1 MLGVLEMKIKSFTV
15 GLFQTNMYILS
26 NAYNEALIV
35 DPACKTPAEQQAVSR
50 YIEQE
55 KLRVCA
61 LIATHGHLDHLWGAA
76 WASEQF
82 QMPLLIHSNDMP
94 LAEAMQQQ
102 YDMFGMRAKAQPFPM
117 DNLQSSVCNLQ
128 SKICNFYLLSTPG
141 HTQGSVCLY
150 WPDEHLL
157 LSGDTLFCCGYGR
170 TDLPG
175 GNMGQLMQ
183 SLDNLFALP
192 ADTRVFPGHGE
203 ATTIG
208 AEKFI

>member
-1 MLGVLEMKIKSFTV
+1 MKIKCFTV

-35 DPACKTPAEQQAVSR
+35 DPACQTPAEQQAVSR

-61 LIATHGHLDHLWGAA
+61 LMATHGHLDHLWGAA

-102 YDMFGMRAKAQPFPM
+102 YDMFGMRAKAPPFPM

-128 SKICNFYLLSTPG
+128 SKICNFHLLSTPG

>member
-1 MLGVLEMKIKSFTV
+1 MKIKCFTV

-35 DPACKTPAEQQAVSR
+35 DPACQTPAEQQAVSR

-61 LIATHGHLDHLWGAA
+61 LIATHGHLDHLWGAV

-128 SKICNFYLLSTPG
+128 SKICNFHLLSTPG

-192 ADTRVFPGHGE
+192 ADTRVFPGHGK

-208 AEKFI
+208 AEKFM

>member
-1 MLGVLEMKIKSFTV
+1 MKIKCFTV

-35 DPACKTPAEQQAVSR
+35 DPACQTPAEQQAVSR

-102 YDMFGMRAKAQPFPM
+102 YDMFGMRAKAQPFPV

-128 SKICNFYLLSTPG
+128 SKICNFHLLSTPG

-150 WPDEHLL
+150 WQDEHLL

-192 ADTRVFPGHGE
+192 ADIRVFPGHGE

>member
-1 MLGVLEMKIKSFTV
+1 MKIKCFTV

-35 DPACKTPAEQQAVSR
+35 DPACQTPAEQQVVLR

-61 LIATHGHLDHLWGAA
+61 LMATHGHLDHLWGAA

-128 SKICNFYLLSTPG
+128 SKICNFHLLSTPG

-192 ADTRVFPGHGE
+192 ADIRVFPGHGE

>member
-1 MLGVLEMKIKSFTV
+1 MKIKCFTV

-35 DPACKTPAEQQAVSR
+35 DPACQTPAEQQAVSR

-128 SKICNFYLLSTPG
+128 SKICNFHLLSTPG

-150 WPDEHLL
+150 WQDEHLL

>member
-1 MLGVLEMKIKSFTV
+1 MKIKCFTV

-35 DPACKTPAEQQAVSR
+35 DPACQTPAEQQAVLR
-50 YIEQE
+50 YIDQE
-55 KLRVCA
+55 KLGVCA
-61 LIATHGHLDHLWGAA
+61 LMATHGHLDHLWGAA

-82 QMPLLIHSNDMP
+82 QMPLLIHPNDMP

-128 SKICNFYLLSTPG
+128 SKICNFHLLSTPG

-150 WPDEHLL
+150 WQDEHLL

-192 ADTRVFPGHGE
+192 ADIRVFPGHGE

>member
-1 MLGVLEMKIKSFTV
+1 MKIKCFTV

-35 DPACKTPAEQQAVSR
+35 DPACQTPAEQQVVLR

-102 YDMFGMRAKAQPFPM
+102 YDMFGMRAKALPFPM

-128 SKICNFYLLSTPG
+128 SKICNFHLLSTPG

>member
-1 MLGVLEMKIKSFTV
+1 MKIKCFTV

-35 DPACKTPAEQQAVSR
+35 DPACQTPAEQQVVLR

-55 KLRVCA
+55 KLRMCA
-61 LIATHGHLDHLWGAA
+61 LMATHGHLDHLWGAA

-128 SKICNFYLLSTPG
+128 SKICNFHLLSTPG

>member
-1 MLGVLEMKIKSFTV
+1 MKIKCFTV

-35 DPACKTPAEQQAVSR
+35 DPACQTPAEQQAVSR

-102 YDMFGMRAKAQPFPM
+102 YDMFGMRAKALPFPM

-128 SKICNFYLLSTPG
+128 SKICNFHLLSTPG

-192 ADTRVFPGHGE
+192 ADIRVFPGHGE

>member
-1 MLGVLEMKIKSFTV
+1 MKIKCFTV

-35 DPACKTPAEQQAVSR
+35 DPACQTPAEQQAVSR

-128 SKICNFYLLSTPG
+128 SKICNFHLLSTPG

-150 WPDEHLL
+150 WQDEHLL

-208 AEKFI
+208 AEKFM

>member
-1 MLGVLEMKIKSFTV
+1 MKIKCFTV

-35 DPACKTPAEQQAVSR
+35 DPACQTPAEQQVVLR

-61 LIATHGHLDHLWGAA
+61 LMATHGHLDHLWGAA

-128 SKICNFYLLSTPG
+128 SKICNFHLLSTPG

-150 WPDEHLL
+150 WQDEHLL

>member
-1 MLGVLEMKIKSFTV
+1 MKIKCFTV

-35 DPACKTPAEQQAVSR
+35 DPACQTPAEQQVVLR

-61 LIATHGHLDHLWGAA
+61 LMATHGHLDHLWGAA

-102 YDMFGMRAKAQPFPM
+102 YDMFGMRAKALPFPM

-128 SKICNFYLLSTPG
+128 SKICNFHLLSTPG

>member
-1 MLGVLEMKIKSFTV
+1 MKIKCFTV

-35 DPACKTPAEQQAVSR
+35 DPACQTPAEQQAVLR

-55 KLRVCA
+55 KLGVCA
-61 LIATHGHLDHLWGAA
+61 LMATHGHLDHLWGAA
-76 WASEQF
+76 WASKQF

-117 DNLQSSVCNLQ
+117 DNLQSSVWNLQ
-128 SKICNFYLLSTPG
+128 SKICNFHLLSTPG

>member
-1 MLGVLEMKIKSFTV
+1 MKIKCFTV

-35 DPACKTPAEQQAVSR
+35 DPACQTPAEQQVVLR

-128 SKICNFYLLSTPG
+128 SKICNFHLLSTPG

>member
-1 MLGVLEMKIKSFTV
+1 MKIKCFTV

-35 DPACKTPAEQQAVSR
+35 DPACQTPAEQQAVSR

-102 YDMFGMRAKAQPFPM
+102 YDMFGMRAKAQPFLM

-128 SKICNFYLLSTPG
+128 SKICNFHLLSTPG

-208 AEKFI
+208 AEKFM

>member
-1 MLGVLEMKIKSFTV
+1 MKIKCFTV

-35 DPACKTPAEQQAVSR
+35 DPACQTPAEQQVVLR

-128 SKICNFYLLSTPG
+128 SKICNFHLLSTPG

-150 WPDEHLL
+150 WQDEHLL

>member
-1 MLGVLEMKIKSFTV
+1 MKIKCFTV

-35 DPACKTPAEQQAVSR
+35 DPACQTPAEQQAVSR

-117 DNLQSSVCNLQ
+117 DNLQSSACNLQ
-128 SKICNFYLLSTPG
+128 SKICNFHLLSTPG

>member
-1 MLGVLEMKIKSFTV
+1 MKIKCFTI

-35 DPACKTPAEQQAVSR
+35 DPACQTPAEQQVVLR

-61 LIATHGHLDHLWGAA
+61 LMATHGHLDHLWGAA

-102 YDMFGMRAKAQPFPM
+102 YDMFGMRAKALPFPM

-128 SKICNFYLLSTPG
+128 SKICNFHFLSTPG

>member
-1 MLGVLEMKIKSFTV
+1 MKIKCFTV

-35 DPACKTPAEQQAVSR
+35 DPACQTPAEQQAVSR

-128 SKICNFYLLSTPG
+128 SKICNFHLLSTPG

-208 AEKFI
+208 TEKFI

>member
-1 MLGVLEMKIKSFTV
+1 MKIKCFTV

-35 DPACKTPAEQQAVSR
+35 DPACQTPAEQQAVSR

-128 SKICNFYLLSTPG
+128 SKICNFHLLSTPG

-150 WPDEHLL
+150 WQDEHLL

-192 ADTRVFPGHGE
+192 ADIRVFPGHGE

>member
-1 MLGVLEMKIKSFTV
+1 MKIKCFTV

-35 DPACKTPAEQQAVSR
+35 DPACQTPAEQQAVSR

-128 SKICNFYLLSTPG
+128 SKICNFHLFSTPG

-150 WPDEHLL
+150 WQDEHLL

-192 ADTRVFPGHGE
+192 ADIRVFPGHGE

>member
-1 MLGVLEMKIKSFTV
+1 MKIKCFTV

-35 DPACKTPAEQQAVSR
+35 DPACQTPAEQQAVSR

-61 LIATHGHLDHLWGAA
+61 LMATHGHLDHLWGAA

-128 SKICNFYLLSTPG
+128 SKICNFHLLSTPG

-150 WPDEHLL
+150 WQDEHLL

-192 ADTRVFPGHGE
+192 ADIRVFPGHGE

>member
-1 MLGVLEMKIKSFTV
+1 MKIKCFTV

-26 NAYNEALIV
+26 NAYNEALMV
-35 DPACKTPAEQQAVSR
+35 DPACQTPAEQQAVSR

-117 DNLQSSVCNLQ
+117 DNLQSTVCNLQ
-128 SKICNFYLLSTPG
+128 SKICNFHLLSTPG

-150 WPDEHLL
+150 WQDEHLL

>member
-1 MLGVLEMKIKSFTV
+1 MKIKCFTV

-35 DPACKTPAEQQAVSR
+35 DPACQTPAEQQVVLR

-128 SKICNFYLLSTPG
+128 SKICNFHLLSTPG

-150 WPDEHLL
+150 WQDEHLL

-208 AEKFI
+208 TEKFI

>member
-1 MLGVLEMKIKSFTV
+1 MKIKCFTV

-35 DPACKTPAEQQAVSR
+35 DPACQTPAEQQAGSR

-55 KLRVCA
+55 ILRVCA

-102 YDMFGMRAKAQPFPM
+102 YNMFGMRAKAQPFLM

-128 SKICNFYLLSTPG
+128 SKICNFHLLSTPG

-208 AEKFI
+208 AEKFM

>member
-1 MLGVLEMKIKSFTV
+1 MKIKCFTV

-35 DPACKTPAEQQAVSR
+35 DPACQTPAEQQAVLR

-55 KLRVCA
+55 KLGVCA
-61 LIATHGHLDHLWGAA
+61 LMATHGHLDHLWGAA
-76 WASEQF
+76 WASKQF
-82 QMPLLIHSNDMP
+82 QMPLLIHPNDMP

-117 DNLQSSVCNLQ
+117 DNLQSSVWNLQ
-128 SKICNFYLLSTPG
+128 SKICNFHLLSTPG

>member
-1 MLGVLEMKIKSFTV
+1 MKIKCFTV

-35 DPACKTPAEQQAVSR
+35 DPACQTPAEQQAVSR

-128 SKICNFYLLSTPG
+128 SKICNFHLLSTPG

>member
-1 MLGVLEMKIKSFTV
+1 MKIKCFTV

-35 DPACKTPAEQQAVSR
+35 DPACQTPAEQQAVSR

-128 SKICNFYLLSTPG
+128 SKICNFHLLSTPG

-192 ADTRVFPGHGE
+192 ADIRVFPGHGE

>member
-1 MLGVLEMKIKSFTV
+1 MKIKCFTV

-35 DPACKTPAEQQAVSR
+35 DPACQTPAEQQVVLR

-55 KLRVCA
+55 KLGVCA

-102 YDMFGMRAKAQPFPM
+102 YDMFGMRAKALPFPM

-128 SKICNFYLLSTPG
+128 SKICNFHLLSTPG

>member
-1 MLGVLEMKIKSFTV
+1 MKIKCFTV

-35 DPACKTPAEQQAVSR
+35 DPACQTPAEQQVVLR

-55 KLRVCA
+55 KLGVCA

-76 WASEQF
+76 WASKQF

-94 LAEAMQQQ
+94 LAEAMQEQ

-117 DNLQSSVCNLQ
+117 DNLQSSVCSLQ
-128 SKICNFYLLSTPG
+128 SKICNFHLLSTPG

-208 AEKFI
+208 VEKFI

>member
-1 MLGVLEMKIKSFTV
+1 MKIKCFTV

-35 DPACKTPAEQQAVSR
+35 DPACQTPAEQQAVLR

-55 KLRVCA
+55 KLGVCA
-61 LIATHGHLDHLWGAA
+61 LMATHGHLDHLWGAA
-76 WASEQF
+76 WTSKQF
-82 QMPLLIHSNDMP
+82 QMPLLIHPNDMP

-117 DNLQSSVCNLQ
+117 DNLQSSVWNLQ
-128 SKICNFYLLSTPG
+128 SKICNFHLLSTPG

-203 ATTIG
+203 VTTIG

>member
-1 MLGVLEMKIKSFTV
+1 MKIKCFTV

-35 DPACKTPAEQQAVSR
+35 DPACQTPAEQQAVSR

-102 YDMFGMRAKAQPFPM
+102 YNMFGMRAKAQPFPM

-128 SKICNFYLLSTPG
+128 SKICNFHLLSTPG

-208 AEKFI
+208 AEKFM

>member
-1 MLGVLEMKIKSFTV
+1 MKIKCFTV

-35 DPACKTPAEQQAVSR
+35 DPACQTPVEQQAVSR

-55 KLRVCA
+55 KLGVCA

-76 WASEQF
+76 WATDYF
-82 QMPLLIHSNDMP
+82 QLPILLHEADIP
-94 LAEAMQQQ
+94 LAQAMQQQ

-128 SKICNFYLLSTPG
+128 SKICNFHLLSTPG

-150 WPDEHLL
+150 WQDEHLL

>member
-1 MLGVLEMKIKSFTV
+1 MKIKCFTV

-35 DPACKTPAEQQAVSR
+35 DPACQTPAEQQAVSR

-128 SKICNFYLLSTPG
+128 SKICNFHLLSTPG

-208 AEKFI
+208 AEKFM

>member
-1 MLGVLEMKIKSFTV
+1 MKIKCFTV

-35 DPACKTPAEQQAVSR
+35 DPACQTPAEQQAVLR

-55 KLRVCA
+55 KLGVCA
-61 LIATHGHLDHLWGAA
+61 LMATHGHLDHLWGAA
-76 WASEQF
+76 WASKQF
-82 QMPLLIHSNDMP
+82 QMPLLIHPNDMP

-117 DNLQSSVCNLQ
+117 DNLQSSVWNLQ
-128 SKICNFYLLSTPG
+128 SKICNFHLLSTPG

-208 AEKFI
+208 AEEFM

>member
-1 MLGVLEMKIKSFTV
+1 MKIKCFTV

-35 DPACKTPAEQQAVSR
+35 DPACQTPAEQQAVSR

-128 SKICNFYLLSTPG
+128 SKICNFHLLSTPG

-192 ADTRVFPGHGE
+192 TDTRVFPGHGE

-208 AEKFI
+208 AEKFM

>member
-1 MLGVLEMKIKSFTV
+1 MKIKCFTV

-35 DPACKTPAEQQAVSR
+35 DPACQTPAEQQVVLR

-128 SKICNFYLLSTPG
+128 SKICNFHLLSTPG

-150 WPDEHLL
+150 WQDEHLL

-183 SLDNLFALP
+183 SLDNLFTLP